1 MNDDT
6 LHEIAAATQQPGKII
21 VLDGRAGT
29 SIFEYVFGT
38 SLDQRGDRVAKLY
51 SIDGNSTA
59 EFIGSCRDGRIKC
72 FSGGP
77 NNPIGI
83 KHISDNLPKQF
94 KLYQNYPNP
103 FNPTTKIKY
112 DIPDVGGRHACQ
124 VQVSIYDIL
133 GRKVAI
139 LLNEN
144 LSSGSYQIEFDGT
157 NYASGIYFY
166 KITAGSYTNIKKM
179 VLLK

>member
-1 MNDDT
+1 MDIITGNVGWI
-6 LHEIAAATQQPGKII
+6 EVICGPI

-94 KLYQNYPNP
+94 KLYQNYPNYK
-103 FNPTTKIKY
+103 NKI
-112 DIPDVGGRHACQ
+112 
-124 VQVSIYDIL
+124 
-133 GRKVAI
+133 
-139 LLNEN
+139 
-144 LSSGSYQIEFDGT
+144 
-157 NYASGIYFY
+157 
-166 KITAGSYTNIKKM
+166 
-179 VLLK
+179 